1 MISNKVTHLITTIER
16 GGAEKQLLTLASEQ
30 VQSGLKVE
38 VIFLKGKSE
47 LKKEFEESGVEVN
60 SLLVEKSF
68 LKQIF
73 LFSKYLR
80 KNPSPVHAHLPKSEL
95 LAAIVVP
102 NKYFIF
108 TRHNS
113 EPFWPSG
120 PRIFSNLLSK
130 FVCKRASQGI
140 AISNAVKS
148 YLIKRGEIPIGYT
161 INVVYYGFQKDIL
174 TNSVG
179 LNSITNLMNSQSS
192 NFKIGTIG
200 RLVPQKDYPTL
211 LSAFS
216 NVLKSFPNVE
226 LYVVG
231 KGYLQKELIKLS
243 KTLGIHDKVHW
254 VGKTEYIKEFL
265 SKIDLFILSSKY
277 EGFGLVLLEAMV
289 SKKPII
295 AANNSSIPEV
305 LGKTYDGLFSTGDV
319 NSLAQQIK
327 TAISGNSFSE
337 RLVQSYSSQLD
348 LFDPN
353 KMNTNIKKV
362 YTNAGF

>member
-30 VQSGLKVE
+30 IQSGLAVE

-47 LKKEFEESGVEVN
+47 LKKEFEEFGVEVN
-60 SLLVEKSF
+60 KLLVGKSF
-68 LKQIF
+68 LKQIY
-73 LFSKYLR
+73 LLSKHLR

-95 LAAIVVP
+95 LAAIVVR
-102 NKYFIF
+102 NKHFIF

-113 EPFWPSG
+113 EPFWPGS
-120 PRIFSNLLSK
+120 PRIISNLLSK

-148 YLIKRGEIPIGYT
+148 YLIKRNEVPTGY
-161 INVVYYGFQKDIL
+161 IIDVVYYGFQKDSL
-174 TNSVG
+174 TNSAG
-179 LNSITNLMNSQSS
+179 LNSITNLITSQNS

-216 NVLKSFPNVE
+216 NVLKSVPSTE

-231 KGYLQKELIKLS
+231 EGYLQKELIELS
-243 KTLGIHDKVHW
+243 KSLGVNSKVHW
-254 VGKTEYIKEFL
+254 LGKTEYINNFL
-265 SKIDLFILSSKY
+265 SKIDLFILPSKY

-289 SKKPII
+289 AKKPII
-295 AANNSSIPEV
+295 AGNNSAIPEV
-305 LGKTYDGLFSTGDV
+305 LGKSYEGFFSTGDV
-319 NSLAQQIK
+319 NALAQQIK
-327 TAISGNSFSE
+327 TVISDNNFSE
-337 RLVQSYSSQLD
+337 RLVQSYSGQLD
-348 LFDPN
+348 LFDPS